1 MQDFRGAHFAA
12 QKTGGTMS
20 FDRREFLKATAA
32 GLAAAGGGALTGC
45 TATKHAAHVV
55 VIGGGFGGA
64 TAARYLRLG
73 SAGGID
79 VTLIERQ
86 PGFVSFP
93 MSNLVIGGAKKL
105 EDISRGYDGLRAH
118 GVRVIHGN
126 AVAIDPVGRGVRLA
140 DGSALGYDRLV
151 VAPGIDFMWETVPGL
166 TAEAAGPVLHAWQAG
181 AQTTALRKQIEAMA
195 DGGVFA
201 ICIPRTPYRCLA
213 APYERACLVAH
224 YCKTHKPRAKVLIL
238 DANDDVQ
245 AQRGLFMSAWSEL
258 YPNLVEYRPNHPI
271 SSVDVASKTVR
282 FEFGD
287 AVKADV
293 LNVVPSQRAGAIAR
307 QAGLVTAG
315 NRWCGIDWRTMES
328 LAHPG
333 IHVVGSATLAAPM
346 MPKSAHMSN
355 QHAKIAAAAI
365 VAPLLG
371 RVPSPEPITIAHAG
385 YSYFDDRNAAHMM
398 SVHAY
403 DAKLAAYRLVPESS
417 GVSARRGEAE
427 GKHAWAWAQNLW
439 ADTLA

>member
-1 MQDFRGAHFAA
+1 
-12 QKTGGTMS
+12 MS

-32 GLAAAGGGALTGC
+32 GLATVGGGALTGC
-45 TATKHAAHVV
+45 TATKHAGHVV

-64 TAARYLRLG
+64 TAARYLRLM

-93 MSNLVIGGAKKL
+93 MSNLVISGAKKL
-105 EDISRGYDGLRAH
+105 EDISRGYDGLRTH

-126 AVAIDPVGRGVRLA
+126 AVAIDPVGRSVRLA

-166 TAEAAGPVLHAWQAG
+166 TAEAAAGPVLHAWHAG
-181 AQTTALRKQIEAMA
+181 AQTAALRKQIEAMA

-258 YPNLVEYRPNHPI
+258 YPNMIEYRPNHPI

-282 FEFGD
+282 FEFSD

-293 LNVVPSQRAGAIAR
+293 LNVVPPQRAGAIAR
-307 QAGLVTAG
+307 QTGLVTTG
-315 NRWCGIDWRTMES
+315 GRWCVIDWRTMES

-333 IHVVGSATLAAPM
+333 IHVVGSVTLAAPM

-355 QHAKIAAAAI
+355 QHGRIAAAAI
-365 VAPLLG
+365 VASLSD
-371 RVPSPEPITIAHAG
+371 RAPEPITVAHTG
-385 YSYFDDRNAAHMM
+385 YSFFDDRSAAHMV

-403 DAKLAAYRLVPESS
+403 DAKLATYRLVPGSS
-417 GVSARRGEAE
+417 GVSARRGEEEARQ
-427 GKHAWAWAQNLW
+427 AWAWAQHLW
-439 ADTLA
+439 ADTLG